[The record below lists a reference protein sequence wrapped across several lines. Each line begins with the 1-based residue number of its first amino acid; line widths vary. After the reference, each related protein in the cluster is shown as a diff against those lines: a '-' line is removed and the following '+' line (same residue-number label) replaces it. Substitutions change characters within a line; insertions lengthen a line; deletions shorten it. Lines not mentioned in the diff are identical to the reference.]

1 MQNNTSSLLTGLLAM
16 TVTLMIWSGFFISL
30 RASSQSDLTIAD
42 IALIRFVP
50 AALLFGWLCRHK
62 VRHIFQT
69 PKRYLVLICWGAGLP
84 YLFIAGYGLHYVP
97 VADGASL
104 IPGILPLLVSGI
116 AVVCFREP
124 LSPMR
129 RTGLVFIA
137 LGVVCF
143 VAKSLVGGQPGMLVG
158 YAILLLASFSWAW
171 FTIAMR
177 VSGLSAIEGAAVIAL
192 SGCGLLLAGFLSQT
206 MTFNLMSVD
215 AQEVMYHFLVQG
227 VGVGIVSSLC
237 YTLAISR
244 LGAEMSAAL
253 GAFTPVLAA
262 LMAVPLFSEPLTG
275 QTMIAM
281 AFIVIGAL
289 TASEVM
295 PIPFKRS
302 QRVEKAMR

>member
-1 MQNNTSSLLTGLLAM
+1 MQHHTPSKLTGLLAM

-62 VRHIFQT
+62 ARHIFQT

-104 IPGILPLLVSGI
+104 IPGTLPLLVSGI
-116 AVVCFREP
+116 AVVCFGEP

-129 RTGLVFIA
+129 RTGLAFIA

-143 VAKSLVGGQPGMLVG
+143 VAKSLAGGQPGMLMG
-158 YAILLLASFSWAW
+158 YAILLVASLSWAW

-177 VSGLSAIEGAAVIAL
+177 VSGLSAIEGAAVIAI

-206 MTFNLMSVD
+206 MTFHLLSVD
-215 AQEVMYHFLVQG
+215 TEEVMYHFLVQG

-262 LMAVPLFSEPLTG
+262 LMAIPLFSEPLTG

-281 AFIVIGAL
+281 ALIVIGAL

-295 PIPFKRS
+295 PVPINRRKT
-302 QRVEKAMR
+302 VKKAMR

>member
-1 MQNNTSSLLTGLLAM
+1 MQNNTSSMLTGLFAM
-16 TVTLMIWSGFFISL
+16 TVTLLIWSGFFISL

-69 PKRYLVLICWGAGLP
+69 PKRYLALICWGAGLP

-116 AVVCFREP
+116 ALVCYRETI
-124 LSPMR
+124 SPMR
-129 RTGLVFIA
+129 RTGLALIA

-143 VAKSLVGGQPGMLVG
+143 VAKSLAGGQPGMLTG
-158 YAILLLASFSWAW
+158 YAILILASLSWAW

-177 VSGLSAIEGAAVIAL
+177 VSGLSAIEGAAVIAV
-192 SGCGLLLAGFLSQT
+192 SGAALLLIGFLSQT
-206 MTFNLMSVD
+206 MTFHLMSVD
-215 AQEVMYHFLVQG
+215 TQEVMYHFLVQG

-237 YTLAISR
+237 YTFAISR

-253 GAFTPVLAA
+253 GAFTPVFAA
-262 LMAVPLFSEPLTG
+262 LMAIPLFSEPLSG

-289 TASEVM
+289 TASEVIAM
-295 PIPFKRS
+295 PVNRNKA
-302 QRVEKAMR
+302 VKKAMR